1 VIIFDTSIWIEYLRG
16 KDQSIV
22 ETVTEYLHDD
32 KVIALSP
39 VFGELLQGAKG
50 SKEESDILAF
60 WQNLPKH
67 DEENLMIRAGLLS
80 LRHKLWSK
88 GIGLID
94 ASILYSAL
102 ETGFEIWSKD
112 DNLNKAAKTLG
123 IRIN

>member
-1 VIIFDTSIWIEYLRG
+1 LRG

>member
-1 VIIFDTSIWIEYLRG
+1 VIVFDTSIWIEYLRG

-22 ETVTEYLHDD
+22 EMATQHLNDD
-32 KVIALSP
+32 RVIAMSP

-50 SKEESDILAF
+50 AKEESDILTF
-60 WQNLPKH
+60 WQSLPKH

-88 GIGLID
+88 GVGLID
-94 ASILYSAL
+94 ASILYAAL

-112 DNLNKAAKTLG
+112 DNLNKAAKSLG
-123 IRIN
+123 IRTY